1 MKRASFLCSSIGKKQ
16 LMGIAGLFWCGFVFT
31 HMAGNLLYLVSAEAY
46 NSYGHAITA
55 NKEIYY
61 PLEVALAVSLLAHA
75 FFGIL
80 VSLENRKA
88 RPIGYAVNPG
98 MGTKGQASIG
108 SKTMA
113 YTGMLIFVFII
124 LHLIKFR
131 FGADYPFQYDGHE
144 IRDLHRLMTE
154 VFSSGGY
161 VAWYLVCLFVLG
173 LHLSHALW
181 SSLQTLGLVP
191 VGREATLL
199 CVSQLFG
206 WAVAIGFAVNPII
219 IFWRG

>member
-1 MKRASFLCSSIGKKQ
+1 
-16 LMGIAGLFWCGFVFT
+16 
-31 HMAGNLLYLVSAEAY
+31 
-46 NSYGHAITA
+46 
-55 NKEIYY
+55 
-61 PLEVALAVSLLAHA
+61 
-75 FFGIL
+75 
-80 VSLENRKA
+80 
-88 RPIGYAVNPG
+88 
-98 MGTKGQASIG
+98 
-108 SKTMA
+108 
-113 YTGMLIFVFII
+113 
-124 LHLIKFR
+124 
-131 FGADYPFQYDGHE
+131 
-144 IRDLHRLMTE
+144 MTE

>member
-1 MKRASFLCSSIGKKQ
+1 MKGAYLCSSIGKKQ

-31 HMAGNLLYLVSAEAY
+31 HMAGNLLYLVSADAY
-46 NSYGHAITA
+46 NAYGHNITA
-55 NKEIYY
+55 NKALYY

-75 FFGIL
+75 ILGIL

-88 RPIGYAVNPG
+88 RPVGYAVNPG
-98 MGTKGQASIG
+98 MGTKGQASLG

-113 YTGMLIFVFII
+113 YSGLLIFVFII

-131 FGADYPFQYDGHE
+131 FGVEYPFQHDGKE

-154 VFSSGGY
+154 IFASGGY

-181 SSLQTLGLVP
+181 SSIQTLGLVP
-191 VGREATLL
+191 NGKEKTLL
-199 CVSQLFG
+199 CVSQIFG
-206 WAVAIGFAVNPII
+206 WAVAIGFAVNPIY